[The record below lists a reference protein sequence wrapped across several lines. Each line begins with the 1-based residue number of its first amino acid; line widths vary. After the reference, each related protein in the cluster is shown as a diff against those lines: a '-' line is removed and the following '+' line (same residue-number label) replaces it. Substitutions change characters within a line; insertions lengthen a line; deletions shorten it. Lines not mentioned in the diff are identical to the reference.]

1 MNPPQTEGEP
11 KRKRLEFS
19 ISSDGSGE
27 TEYSQGYYTEEAR
40 DSLTELIPK
49 MNRTPSCIST
59 FTQCANQQ
67 KLDDLYKSYT
77 KLKIYFCVLCVV
89 NVIIILLVCI
99 FFAVFFM
106 RFSNDS
112 KGLDNVFSTPQRNEN
127 DMKPGKAEARHQVFP
142 LQEKKQET
150 KIRCSILKHKLN
162 ASNYD
167 SEDMCSLEEMVDS
180 IAKFLKPREYN
191 DVLHLTE
198 GTPQTDGSDC
208 FLKQWIK
215 DKDSSSPISSGLSFN
230 SERGTIIIPSSGY
243 YYVYSRITFKY
254 NSTLDEEQRQL
265 LQLKDIKHTIEKSR
279 NMSSKYKSVQSTS
292 VQCTKTSF
300 VHSSFLQRVVY
311 LEKGDELRV
320 KMSDTGKLQ
329 YDEKYKHE
337 NYFGVFKL

>member
-19 ISSDGSGE
+19 ISSDGSGD
-27 TEYSQGYYTEEAR
+27 TEYSQGYYSEEAR
-40 DSLTELIPK
+40 DSLADLIPK
-49 MNRTPSCIST
+49 MNRTPSCVSAL
-59 FTQCANQQ
+59 TQCGNQQ

-89 NVIIILLVCI
+89 NIIIILLVCI

-112 KGLDNVFSTPQRNEN
+112 KDLNNVFSNPQREEN
-127 DMKPGKAEARHQVFP
+127 DLKPSKAEARFQ
-142 LQEKKQET
+142 LEKLPQKVPET
-150 KIRCSILKHKLN
+150 KIRCSVLKHKLN
-162 ASNYD
+162 ATNYD
-167 SEDMCSLEEMVDS
+167 SNDMCSLEQMVDS

-198 GTPQTDGSDC
+198 GTPQKDGSDC
-208 FLKQWIK
+208 FLKQWKK

-254 NSTLDEEQRQL
+254 NSQLDEEKRRL

-279 NMSSKYKSVQSTS
+279 NMSSQYKSVQSTS
-292 VQCTKTSF
+292 IQCTKSSF

-320 KMSDTGKLQ
+320 KISDTGKIQ